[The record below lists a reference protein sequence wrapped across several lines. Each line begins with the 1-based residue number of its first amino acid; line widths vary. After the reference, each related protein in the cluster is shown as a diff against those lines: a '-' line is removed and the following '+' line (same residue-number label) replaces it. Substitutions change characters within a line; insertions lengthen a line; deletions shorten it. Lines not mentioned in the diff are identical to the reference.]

1 MPGVT
6 EDKAIEHLESVRK
19 KRTAL
24 ELRLKKYSYRAIADE
39 LGVSVSTVTIWI
51 KEQTQTLLPQ
61 EEAAELRAHEAAS
74 YDESE
79 KRILAL
85 MELCAR
91 DAARRAEDN
100 QPYGYQ
106 LEQLERFET
115 VLINVRKQRAMLLGI
130 NVPVTVKHN
139 VTVRT
144 EFDAK
149 VEALVSELTGG
160 GNLMT
165 SPDMVDVGDEHA

>member
-1 MPGVT
+1 MASPSDSKT
-6 EDKAIEHLESVRK
+6 LEHLETVRK
-19 KRTAL
+19 QRTAL
-24 ELRLKKYSYRAIADE
+24 EMRLKKHSYRAIADE
-39 LGVSVSTVTIWI
+39 IGVSVSTVTIWI
-51 KEQTQTLLPQ
+51 KELTQTMLPQ

-79 KRILAL
+79 KRILAM

-91 DAARRAEDN
+91 DAARREAEG
-100 QPYGYQ
+100 QAYGYQ

-139 VTVRT
+139 ITVRT

-165 SPDMVDVGDEHA
+165 TPDMVDVGDEHA

>member
-1 MPGVT
+1 MGSLSDEKT
-6 EDKAIEHLESVRK
+6 IEHLETVRM
-19 KRTAL
+19 KRAAL
-24 ELRLKKYSYRAIADE
+24 EMRLKKHSYRAIADE
-39 LGVSVSTVTIWI
+39 LKVSVSTVSLWV
-51 KEQTQTLLPQ
+51 KEMTQTLLPQ
-61 EEAAELRAHEAAS
+61 AEIEELRAHDAAS

-79 KRILAL
+79 RRILAM

-91 DAARRAEDN
+91 DAANREAEGKA
-100 QPYGYQ
+100 YGYQ
-106 LEQLERFET
+106 LEQLERFEV
-115 VLINVRKQRAMLLGI
+115 VLINVRKQRAMLLGM

-139 VTVRT
+139 ITVRT

-165 SPDMVDVGDEHA
+165 TPDMVDVGDENA